1 MVLLLKLNISWTTES
16 HLGLALSGGIDSMVL
31 YHLLTTTY
39 KDTYKSLTVL
49 HVNHNQRVASL
60 SEAAYIKKMTEKDHV
75 NYESVVLDFE
85 GNFSQESGRKKRYAF
100 FRDIAKKHHLN
111 VLLMAHHEDDQYETV
126 LHQLLTGRYLHG
138 NLGIPEDYERVGVR
152 ISRPLMKVRKRDI
165 REYQQAHTVKYFEDE
180 SNLEDTY
187 TRNYIRH
194 HIVPDIEDADALDLK
209 QLVNIKNDINELSDF
224 VSDFAKN
231 IISKGS
237 LSRGNYR
244 QYSPLIRIY
253 ILNSLLSDTSTI
265 MSRKALESLDQT
277 LMSGP
282 AQTVYQLDSHTVHVE
297 YDQVYVKKA
306 KVSPISEPLIVE
318 DSGNF
323 IYNNYHIVVK
333 LPSDEFPLTIRP
345 RLDGDRVQLK
355 QGGTKKISRLF
366 IDNKIVASE
375 RKAIPV
381 VLNQH
386 GIIIAVGA
394 IYNIIEPAE
403 NRILKITK
411 EQEDDNKK

>member
-1 MVLLLKLNISWTTES
+1 MLLLKLNISWTTKS
-16 HLGLALSGGIDSMVL
+16 HIALALSGGIDSMVL

-49 HVNHNQRVASL
+49 HVNHNQRVASI
-60 SEAAYIKKMTEKDHV
+60 SEAAYIKEMTEKDRV
-75 NYESVVLDFE
+75 NFESVVLDFE
-85 GNFSQESGRKKRYAF
+85 GHFSQEAGRKKRYAF
-100 FRDIAKKHHLN
+100 FRDIVKKHRLN

-138 NLGIPEDYERVGVR
+138 NLGIPEANETAGIK
-152 ISRPLMKVRKRDI
+152 ISRPLMMVRKRDI
-165 REYQQAHTVKYFEDE
+165 KKYQRTHMVKYFEDE
-180 SNLEDTY
+180 SNHEDTY

-194 HIVPDIEDADALDLK
+194 HIVPDIEDTETLDLK
-209 QLVNIKNDINELSDF
+209 QLVSLKNDINALSDF
-224 VSDFAKN
+224 VSGFAKN
-231 IISKGS
+231 FTSNGS
-237 LSRGNYR
+237 LSRETYK
-244 QYSPLIRIY
+244 QYSPLVRIY
-253 ILNSLLSDTSTI
+253 ILNALLSESSTI

-282 AQTVYQLDSHTVHVE
+282 SQTVYQLDSHTVHIE
-297 YDQVYVKKA
+297 YDQVYVKKTTL
-306 KVSPISEPLIVE
+306 SPISEPLIVE
-318 DSGNF
+318 DNGNF

-333 LPSDEFPLTIRP
+333 LPSDELPLTIRP

-355 QGGTKKISRLF
+355 QGGSKKVSRLF
-366 IDNKIVASE
+366 IDKKIVASE
-375 RKAIPV
+375 REAMPV

-386 GIIIAVGA
+386 GIIVAVGT